1 MNTGQNYKKR
11 LTMKENKTMD
21 SIHRGLLKKF
31 HTLCS
36 VLGMSDDEKR
46 GIIEAYGVESSRDI
60 DTHDLVDLCGKLSR
74 QANGKQVEYDKL
86 RKQCMAAIGSWL
98 KMCGRESNST
108 IIKAIACRAAKQT
121 DFNKIPLERLRN
133 LVYLFN
139 NKVKDHDAV
148 AEVTNPPQKVV
159 LLYNTDGG
167 LKAFN

>member
-1 MNTGQNYKKR
+1 MQ
-11 LTMKENKTMD
+11 ENKPMD
-21 SIHRGLLKKF
+21 TIHRGLLKKF

-36 VLGMSDDEKR
+36 VLGMSEDEKR

-60 DTHDLVDLCGKLSR
+60 DTHALVDLCAKLSKQAGGQR
-74 QANGKQVEYDKL
+74 QQDYDKL

-98 KMCGRESNST
+98 KMCGRESNAT
-108 IIKAIACRAAKQT
+108 IIKAIACRASKHS

-148 AEVTNPPQKVV
+148 DDIINPPHKVV
-159 LLYNTDGG
+159 LLYNTESG
-167 LKAFN
+167 LKNFN